1 MSYALS
7 ARLKLSILWF
17 VDELNVSKTEVQKK
31 DEETITLKDQLSD
44 VQKLT
49 EDQSK
54 MVVDLQGEWTGEWLG
69 TPPQEWHL

>member
-1 MSYALS
+1 M
-7 ARLKLSILWF
+7 SILWF

-44 VQKLT
+44 IQKLT

-54 MVVDLQGEWTGEWLG
+54 MVVDLQGE
-69 TPPQEWHL
+69 